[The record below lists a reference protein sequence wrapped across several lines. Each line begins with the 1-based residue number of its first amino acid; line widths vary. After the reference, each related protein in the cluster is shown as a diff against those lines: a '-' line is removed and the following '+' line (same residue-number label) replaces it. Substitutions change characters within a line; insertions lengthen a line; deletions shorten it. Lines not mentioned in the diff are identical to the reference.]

1 MINIAAIG
9 TSMITTRFIDAVRM
23 ADGLTVTTI
32 YSRDPARAAAFAQQ
46 EGIPQTSS
54 DLDELLA
61 SEAVDAVYVGSPN
74 SAHHEQVRR
83 AIEAGKHVFVEKPAV
98 PTAGEFAALCE
109 QAATSGVVLF
119 EGMRNVYD
127 PGFDVVRELLP
138 EVGAIRRVAFSYCQ
152 RSARYDK
159 VLAGERVNIFDP
171 AMAGGALLD
180 LGVYC
185 VAAMVS
191 LFGEPEHVAAMSV
204 RIASGADGSGVALLQ
219 YPGFVGEVEY
229 SKITRS
235 DRPSEIQGET
245 GNAGHRPDR
254 AAHAR
259 DADPPRRLRRRP
271 RAGRTGEQHGLRG
284 PAVRGSGR
292 LGQQGRGSHGRGRQ
306 RAHRHDAARRR
317 RDHRLA
323 PLLRSLRAVRLDR
336 SISIFEMQSI
346 GYMNCTD
353 AVGP

>member
-23 ADGLTVTTI
+23 ADGVTVTTI
-32 YSRDPARAAAFAQQ
+32 YSRDPARAATFAQEQ
-46 EGIPQTSS
+46 GIPQTSS
-54 DLDELLA
+54 DLDKLLA
-61 SEAVDAVYVGSPN
+61 SAAVDAVYVGSPN
-74 SAHHEQVRR
+74 SAHREQVRR

-159 VLAGERVNIFDP
+159 VLAGEPVNIFDP

-180 LGVYC
+180 LGVYSI
-185 VAAMVS
+185 AAMVS
-191 LFGEPEHVAAMSV
+191 LFGEPERVAAMSV
-204 RIASGADGSGVALLQ
+204 RIASGVDGSGVALLQ

-229 SKITRS
+229 SKITLS

-245 GNAGHRPDR
+245 GTLVIDR
-254 AAHAR
+254 IEQPTRVTLTRLDGSVDVRELDGPENNMVYEVRRFADLIGGLDSKDAAHTAEADNAR
-259 DADPPRRLRRRP
+259 TAMTLRVVDEITTSRRYSE
-271 RAGRTGEQHGLRG
+271 A
-284 PAVRGSGR
+284 
-292 LGQQGRGSHGRGRQ
+292 
-306 RAHRHDAARRR
+306 
-317 RDHRLA
+317 
-323 PLLRSLRAVRLDR
+323 
-336 SISIFEMQSI
+336 
-346 GYMNCTD
+346 
-353 AVGP
+353 

>member
-1 MINIAAIG
+1 M
-9 TSMITTRFIDAVRM
+9 
-23 ADGLTVTTI
+23 
-32 YSRDPARAAAFAQQ
+32 
-46 EGIPQTSS
+46 
-54 DLDELLA
+54 
-61 SEAVDAVYVGSPN
+61 YVGSPN
-74 SAHHEQVRR
+74 SAHHDQARR

-138 EVGAIRRVAFSYCQ
+138 EVAAIRRVAFSYCQ

-159 VLAGERVNIFDP
+159 VLAGEQVNIFDP

-191 LFGEPEHVAAMSV
+191 LFGEPEHVAAAAV

-245 GNAGHRPDR
+245 GTLVIDHI
-254 AAHAR
+254 
-259 DADPPRRLRRRP
+259 
-271 RAGRTGEQHGLRG
+271 EQPTRVTLT
-284 PAVRGSGR
+284 
-292 LGQQGRGSHGRGRQ
+292 
-306 RAHRHDAARRR
+306 
-317 RDHRLA
+317 
-323 PLLRSLRAVRLDR
+323 RLDGSVDVR
-336 SISIFEMQSI
+336 ELDGPENNMVYEAQRFADLVNGKATTEADNARTAM
-346 GYMNCTD
+346 TLRVVD
-353 AVGP
+353 AITASRRYSQA